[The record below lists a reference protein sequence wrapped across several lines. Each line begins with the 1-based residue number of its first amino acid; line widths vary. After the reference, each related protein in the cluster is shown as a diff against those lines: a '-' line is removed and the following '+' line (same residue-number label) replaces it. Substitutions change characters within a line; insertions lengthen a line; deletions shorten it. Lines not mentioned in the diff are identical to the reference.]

1 MRRWYT
7 MAAAGLCAA
16 LALAGCVD
24 TKSVVISMP
33 ALSAVPNGSYEG
45 EYKLGPVTAQVR
57 VTMADGKITGF
68 DIIKH
73 ECLKGRPAEALAAQ
87 VVERQTIALD
97 AVSGAT
103 VSSKAIL
110 KAGEI
115 ALRSAGH

>member
-7 MAAAGLCAA
+7 IAAGALCAV

-24 TKSVVISMP
+24 TRSVVITMP
-33 ALSAVPNGSYEG
+33 VLSAVPAGSYEG
-45 EYKLGPVTAQVR
+45 EYTLGPVTARVR
-57 VTMADGKITGF
+57 VTLADGKITGF
-68 DIIKH
+68 DIIRH
-73 ECLKGRPAEALAAQ
+73 DCFKGRPAEALAAQ
-87 VVERQTIALD
+87 VVEKQTIELD

-103 VSSKAIL
+103 ASSKAIL